1 VGVRIFYIAMEERSE
16 QFGCQ
21 CESEQ
26 RTNRVSPFIP
36 PRQPSVRDFA
46 RLDCLGLSDYLIAIF
61 SGDVFGFVDVF
72 GSVNGR
78 DVFGK
83 KGISY

>member
-1 VGVRIFYIAMEERSE
+1 MGVRIFCIAVEERSE

-21 CESEQ
+21 CESER

-36 PRQPSVRDFA
+36 PREPIVRAFT
-46 RLDCLGLSDYLIAIF
+46 RLDCLGLSDYLIATF

-72 GSVNGR
+72 GSANGR
-78 DVFGK
+78 DVFG
-83 KGISY
+83 S